1 MISVKRLA
9 AAALIAMLSGC
20 ATKSPP
26 LPLQAYVPRTSELL
40 PLGQLHLN
48 NRELTL
54 DSLEGAM
61 KLEFAGI
68 MPESAGPDIAGSSV
82 YRVTNAEEYFRKNE
96 GKNAFCDRMPRWVA
110 VSSPTG
116 APAWSDEIWLGLL
129 VVEDWKQFEH
139 ASDQLCAGGDY
150 IRTSG

>member
-1 MISVKRLA
+1 MALL
-9 AAALIAMLSGC
+9 ALIEGC
-20 ATKSPP
+20 ATKPPP
-26 LPLQAYVPRTSELL
+26 LPLQDYVPRTRALL

-68 MPESAGPDIAGSSV
+68 MPDSAGPDIAGSSI
-82 YRVTNAEEYFRKNE
+82 YRVTNAEAFFRKNA
-96 GKNAFCDRMPRWVA
+96 GKKAFCDRMPRWVA

-116 APAWSDEIWLGLL
+116 APAWSDEIWLGMLTL
-129 VVEDWKQFEH
+129 EEWKGFAH
-139 ASDQLCAGGDY
+139 ASDRVCIGGNY
-150 IRTSG
+150 IRTSD